1 MQLIH
6 QEGEEK
12 ATMMLDGK
20 FFRAV
25 DKNCWNLEE
34 RISEMDKTGEEGGRE
49 GCLYLYM
56 YVHLF
61 LCTYFNF
68 FIRLRSF
75 GYFAL
80 ICIHVYDSTQ

>member
-49 GCLYLYM
+49 GC
-56 YVHLF
+56 V
-61 LCTYFNF
+61 CTYTCMY
-68 FIRLRSF
+68 I
-75 GYFAL
+75 YFCVH
-80 ICIHVYDSTQ
+80 ISTSLSG